1 MDFVSYIAK
10 DTNDWRAC
18 YVFECGSGTAKDVI
32 STIGQAFEL
41 RYNLYLH
48 PYVALFKWNNG
59 AYFPFIS

>member
-41 RYNLYLH
+41 RYNLYLQ
-48 PYVALFKWNNG
+48 PYVAFFTWKKPVDF
-59 AYFPFIS
+59 AFVS